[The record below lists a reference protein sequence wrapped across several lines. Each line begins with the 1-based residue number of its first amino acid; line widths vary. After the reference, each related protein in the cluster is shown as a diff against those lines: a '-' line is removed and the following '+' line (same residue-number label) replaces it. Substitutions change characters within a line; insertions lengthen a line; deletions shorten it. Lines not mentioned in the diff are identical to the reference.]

1 MYHVSFSFSTQKI
14 HFNSIKHYILIVY
27 VAKIQD
33 VSCIMYLFL
42 GGATFAKL
50 LTPIPYNLIYTLFI

>member
-33 VSCIMYLFL
+33 VSCIMYLFF
-42 GGATFAKL
+42 GGGHFCE
-50 LTPIPYNLIYTLFI
+50 TPHAYSL